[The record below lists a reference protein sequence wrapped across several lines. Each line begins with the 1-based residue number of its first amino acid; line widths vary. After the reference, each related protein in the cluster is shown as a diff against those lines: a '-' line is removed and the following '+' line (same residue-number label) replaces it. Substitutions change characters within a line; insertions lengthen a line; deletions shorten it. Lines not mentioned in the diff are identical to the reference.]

1 MPWMAVLI
9 RSNKEIAGELFIAEK
24 TMNAPIS
31 NILAKLGLEDR
42 RQPAAF
48 AVKHGC
54 E

>member
-1 MPWMAVLI
+1 MPWAAVLV

-42 RQPAAF
+42 TQPAAF